1 MLDLPVQLVA
11 CAWLD
16 CLYNWLLRL
25 YRQRKHRQPVIQAAQ
40 AQATSY
46 TDSYIRQ
53 IAARR
58 DPIGALGGPV
68 GMLVKIYESMLV
80 KI

>member
-1 MLDLPVQLVA
+1 MF
-11 CAWLD
+11 
-16 CLYNWLLRL
+16 LRL
-25 YRQRKHRQPVIQAAQ
+25 RDLAESVRYAAKR
-40 AQATSY
+40 
-46 TDSYIRQ
+46 IWQ

>member
-1 MLDLPVQLVA
+1 MFFGCMLLSIHARFFAREHGFEIDT
-11 CAWLD
+11 
-16 CLYNWLLRL
+16 CLEYPAA
-25 YRQRKHRQPVIQAAQ
+25 RQRTRCMIWHGAMW
-40 AQATSY
+40 
-46 TDSYIRQ
+46 Q

-58 DPIGALGGPV
+58 DPIVALGGPV